1 MQETFSFA
9 ITYVNQFKVQDMVGR
24 EHYQIQCLM

>member
-9 ITYVNQFKVQDMVGR
+9 ITYVNQFEVQDTVGR